1 MKIQLLITI
10 LSAITILAS
19 ADSGDT
25 LYVSVTKA
33 DLKVDSDPES
43 ETVIT
48 LSEGHKLVEI
58 YRSKEWIMVG
68 PEKIGGK
75 MGWLPISATSAD
87 VPKKETERFK
97 TDEFERFQ
105 DAFWKLSNKIEKQS
119 GIKFFTEA
127 EYMGDGIIQITATD
141 VWLSA
146 PSELRKGNMQTIYD
160 LWEATDGSGLPIA
173 VYFLDSKGVRRFS
186 KNKK

>member
-1 MKIQLLITI
+1 MKTLLLVTI
-10 LSAITILAS
+10 LSVITILAS
-19 ADSGDT
+19 ADPGDT

-33 DLKVDSDPES
+33 ELKADTDPES

-58 YRSKEWIMVG
+58 YRTKKWIMVG

-75 MGWLPISATSAD
+75 MGWLPISATSPDA
-87 VPKKETERFK
+87 PKKETEEFK
-97 TDEFERFQ
+97 SDEFKRFE

-127 EYMGDGIIQITATD
+127 EYTGDGIIQITATD

-160 LWEATDGSGLPIA
+160 LWEVADGSGLPIA
-173 VYFLDSKGVRRFS
+173 VYFLDSKGNRRFS